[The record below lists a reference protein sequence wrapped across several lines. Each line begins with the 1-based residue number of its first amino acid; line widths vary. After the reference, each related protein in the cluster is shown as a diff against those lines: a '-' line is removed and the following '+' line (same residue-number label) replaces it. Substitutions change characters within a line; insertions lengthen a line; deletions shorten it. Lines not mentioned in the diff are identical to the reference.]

1 MFNAKK
7 GIITSIAAVS
17 MIASPVT
24 TLAESNYQND
34 TAGTALITSHI
45 NISHISSYATVKK
58 GSRGEHVK
66 TIQRELNTVMGA
78 GLTVDGIA
86 GNATIT
92 AIKNYQK
99 AKGITADGIA
109 GPTTWSHLTQ
119 DYNDTVNGIVRKG
132 SVGVLVRE
140 LQTLLNQ
147 KANAGLIVDGIA
159 GAKTVSAISNYQ
171 SSRGLTVDG
180 IAGPKTFAQL
190 RSDSGSNAGSPPSS
204 NTSNSSLTAYVNSLV
219 GTEAKEWGGG
229 SGTQCVELPKYYV
242 DKYFNINK
250 KCKDLAL
257 GNGNELYYHIANTY
271 SDKFQK
277 ITYYA
282 GFQPK
287 VGDIISY
294 HSSTNPTKGHAA
306 IVIAVNGSNYTI
318 AEQWKGSGTVRS
330 RTVSVK
336 APVYGVSYTIIG
348 VARPRQ

>member
-86 GNATIT
+86 GIATIT

-109 GPTTWSHLTQ
+109 GSTTWSHLTQ

-147 KANAGLIVDGIA
+147 KANAGLTVDGIA
-159 GAKTVSAISNYQ
+159 GAKTVSAIRNYQ

-190 RSDSGSNAGSPPSS
+190 RSDSGSNAGSPATS
-204 NTSNSSLTAYVNSLV
+204 NANNSSLTAYVNSLV
-219 GTEAKEWGGG
+219 GTTAKEWGGG

-242 DKYFNINK
+242 DKYFNKN
-250 KCKDLAL
+250 CKNLGL
-257 GNGNELYYHIANTY
+257 GNGNTLYSGIATTY

-294 HSSTNPTKGHAA
+294 HSAVHPDKGHAA

-318 AEQWKGSGTVRS
+318 AEQWKGSGTVRN